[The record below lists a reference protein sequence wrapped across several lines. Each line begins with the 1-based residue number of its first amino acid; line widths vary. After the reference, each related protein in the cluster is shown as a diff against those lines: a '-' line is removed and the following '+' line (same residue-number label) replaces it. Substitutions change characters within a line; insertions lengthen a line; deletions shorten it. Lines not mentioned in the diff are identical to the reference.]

1 MVKRHPRR
9 ELRCDL
15 RPLPKMQLN
24 PLQRLKQMRQ
34 EQYVFE
40 HVRKKKILL
49 VLVQACIFS
58 VSSKSLQFTTL
69 GIFRKKKR
77 FSKNSQGNHNSTDV
91 SVQDYH

>member
-40 HVRKKKILL
+40 HVRKKKLISFS
-49 VLVQACIFS
+49 ASMHIFS
-58 VSSKSLQFTTL
+58 LFKVTSVYH
-69 GIFRKKKR
+69 I
-77 FSKNSQGNHNSTDV
+77 GNF
-91 SVQDYH
+91 

>member
-24 PLQRLKQMRQ
+24 PLQSLKQMRQ

-69 GIFRKKKR
+69 GKHRKKL
-77 FSKNSQGNHNSTDV
+77 FSKNSQSNRNSTDV

>member
-40 HVRKKKILL
+40 HVRKKKNLISFS
-49 VLVQACIFS
+49 ASMHIFS
-58 VSSKSLQFTTL
+58 LFKVTSVYH
-69 GIFRKKKR
+69 I
-77 FSKNSQGNHNSTDV
+77 GNF
-91 SVQDYH
+91 